1 MTVMLLDRAFDPWDE
16 VRRYQE
22 MSLEQAGGPTGGQAG
37 KYGATTCFVGTMRDF
52 NEDLTVRGMTL
63 EHYPEMTQRYF
74 DRLSDEATQRWAIT
88 DLLIIHRYGEL
99 RPSDPIVLIAVW
111 AAHRAPA
118 FEACRYLIEELKSRA
133 PFWKREVLPEGARWV
148 ERNTPG

>member
-1 MTVMLLDRAFDPWDE
+1 MTVMLLDRAFDPWNE

-22 MSLEQAGGPTGGQAG
+22 TNRAQVEGSTGGQAG
-37 KYGATTCFVGTMRDF
+37 KYGATACFVGTVRDF
-52 NEDLTVRGMTL
+52 NEDRTVQGMTL
-63 EHYPEMTQRYF
+63 EHYPEMTQRYL
-74 DRLSDEATQRWAIT
+74 DHLSGEARQRWAIT

-99 RPSDPIVLIAVW
+99 YPSDPIVLIAVW

-118 FEACRYLIEELKSRA
+118 FEACRYLIEELKSGA
-133 PFWKREVLPEGARWV
+133 PFWKREVSLEGARWV